1 MVFYADD
8 FCVLFRLRLEKNMA
22 KINFG
27 NDVRKHQVV
36 FRLALII
43 AMPFSLTSCQT
54 TQPIVQEKIA
64 AATDTKDSVTKIDSS
79 RSLDLKPIPLP
90 QIPDHPP
97 RAFYADVPPQPDQ
110 SVDISSYKGNPIQF
124 LYVYPYSASQLS
136 ARLMKIVEGS
146 RRHIQRKDV
155 EKILNI
161 QFKSI
166 GSRQSIFSGT
176 NPNAKFFE
184 VKRDVS
190 AYFDADVVEDVET
203 NRKRLLSFSFN
214 WGNVL
219 SKNQHRFPPPPKNI
233 CIDVNKMAERLRKLG
248 WREGELRPSWYGPAQ
263 RVFTGPK
270 GQFIE
275 IAYQKSAPCL
285 LSFWLSFRR

>member
-8 FCVLFRLRLEKNMA
+8 FCVFFRLRLEKNMA

-43 AMPFSLTSCQT
+43 AMPFSLTSCHT
-54 TQPIVQEKIA
+54 TQPIVQEKFA
-64 AATDTKDSVTKIDSS
+64 AETDTKDSATKMDSS

-97 RAFYADVPPQPDQ
+97 RAFYSDVPPQPDQ
-110 SVDISSYKGNPIQF
+110 WVDISSYKGNSIQF

-136 ARLMKIVEGS
+136 SRLMKIVEGS

-161 QFKSI
+161 QFSN
-166 GSRQSIFSGT
+166 SEPTQSIYSRT
-176 NPNAKFFE
+176 NPNVKLFE

-190 AYFDADVVEDVET
+190 AYFDANVVEDADT

-214 WGNVL
+214 WGNDL
-219 SKNQHRFPPPPKNI
+219 SKNQHRFPPPPKNV

-263 RVFTGPK
+263 RIFTDHK
-270 GQFIE
+270 GQSIE

-285 LSFWLSFRR
+285 LSFWLHFW